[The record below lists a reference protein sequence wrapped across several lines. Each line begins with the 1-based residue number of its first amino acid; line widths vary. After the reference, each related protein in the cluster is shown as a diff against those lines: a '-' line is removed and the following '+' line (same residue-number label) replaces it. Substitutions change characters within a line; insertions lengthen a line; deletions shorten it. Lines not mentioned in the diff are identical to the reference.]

1 MKKKFFIGLF
11 ILTVI
16 SLFVFANF
24 VLGQNERQY
33 QAQQNLSAP
42 IEIPDKGVI
51 TYEEALK
58 IDKPMVALFY
68 VDWCTY
74 CRRFMPTFGEF
85 AAKYKDKYSFVAINC
100 DKAMYEN
107 MVKDFNI
114 MGFPTVFI
122 VDKKIDLKFSLQ
134 MASMADKSVMIK
146 ELDGYLNSRSKM
158 FQK

>member
-11 ILTVI
+11 LLVAVG
-16 SLFVFANF
+16 LFVFADI
-24 VLGQNERQY
+24 VLKQNEKQY

-42 IEIPDKGVI
+42 IEIPDKGVV
-51 TYEEALK
+51 TYEEAEKL
-58 IDKPMVALFY
+58 DKPMVVMFY

-100 DKAMYEN
+100 DKLMYEK

-114 MGFPTVFI
+114 MGYPSVFV
-122 VDKKIDLKFSLQ
+122 VDKKIDLRFSLQ
-134 MASMADKSVMIK
+134 MASLGDKTIMAR

-158 FQK
+158 FLK